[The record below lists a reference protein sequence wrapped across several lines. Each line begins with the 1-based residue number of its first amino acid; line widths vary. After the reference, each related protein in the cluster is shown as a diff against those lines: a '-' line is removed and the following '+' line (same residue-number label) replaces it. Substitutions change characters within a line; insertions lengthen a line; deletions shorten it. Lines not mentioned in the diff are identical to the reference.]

1 MKKQQGLTM
10 IEVLIAMVILAIGLL
25 GMESMQVMSLQDT
38 GNSGYRSIGIYLA
51 NDMADRIRA
60 NKVAMDANNYN
71 SISGASLNSSCL
83 AAAGCSTS
91 AMANHDKQEWLDNLA
106 QSLPGGLGTISRS
119 GDIFTVTVSWT
130 EKVRTAAGVD
140 TGTVTLTFEP

>member
-1 MKKQQGLTM
+1 MRKQQGLTM

-25 GMESMQVMSLQDT
+25 GMASMQVMSLQDT
-38 GNSGYRSIGIYLA
+38 GNSSYRSIGIYLA

-60 NKVAMDANNYN
+60 NSVAMTANNYN
-71 SISGASLNSSCL
+71 TISGASLTSSCL
-83 AAAGCSTS
+83 TASGCSTT
-91 AMANHDKQEWLDNLA
+91 AMANHDKQEWLNNLS

-130 EKVRTAAGVD
+130 EKVRTTAGID